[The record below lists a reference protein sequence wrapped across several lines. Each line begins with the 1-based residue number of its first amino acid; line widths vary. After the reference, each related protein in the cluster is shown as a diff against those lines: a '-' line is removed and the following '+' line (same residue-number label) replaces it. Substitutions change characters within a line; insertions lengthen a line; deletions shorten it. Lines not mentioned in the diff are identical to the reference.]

1 MKIEMA
7 QDGEYFS
14 IGSIVSCTTCYNQK
28 LQGEV
33 LAFDEGT
40 KMLAIKTSAAS
51 GKHNRHDIRMVNL
64 TYVSD
69 VKIIQESDEPAPA
82 MASLN
87 LQKITT
93 RLRENLEAKKQKVNY
108 IGIGVSADGQKVFN
122 SIVKTLNDSRW
133 EGKNIVV
140 MDEVSIRPPYN
151 VEDCRGRDGQLL
163 SHVKKIVRKHH
174 VTEEGQKTESRKS
187 MSPSSPSPVSS

>member
-28 LQGEV
+28 IQGEV

-40 KMLAIKTSAAS
+40 KMLAIKSSAAS

-64 TYVSD
+64 AYVSD
-69 VKIIQESDEPAPA
+69 IKVIQESDEPAPA
-82 MASLN
+82 LTSLN
-87 LQKITT
+87 LQKITS
-93 RLRENLEAKKQKVNY
+93 RLRENLDAKKQKVNY
-108 IGIGVSADGQKVFN
+108 VGIGVSADGQKVFN

-133 EGKNIVV
+133 EGKNIIV
-140 MDEVSIRPPYN
+140 MDEVSIRPPYS
-151 VEDCRGRDGQLL
+151 VDDCRGKDGQLL
-163 SHVKKIVRKHH
+163 SHVKKIVRKHYT
-174 VTEEGQKTESRKS
+174 TEEGQKTESRKS
-187 MSPSSPSPVSS
+187 MSPSSASPVSS